1 MFVIF
6 TYISNVG
13 LASCP
18 WGPVTANGV
27 DLLTEIY
34 VIYIIMPNTMSI
46 DPLAML
52 GGAVTHTWKES

>member
-1 MFVIF
+1 MLQLNNAE
-6 TYISNVG
+6 T

-34 VIYIIMPNTMSI
+34 VI
-46 DPLAML
+46 LAMA
-52 GGAVTHTWKES
+52 GEAVTDAITEGKLGNI